1 MQQIKIFSPAS
12 VSNVCCGFDVLGFS
26 IEGIGDELIISKSK
40 FSGVKIKKVNGYD
53 VPTDELKNTASIAG
67 NALLDYLEIDLGFE
81 IEIHKKIKP
90 GSGIG
95 SSASSAVG
103 SVFGINKL
111 LGEPMKLDDLIQ
123 FAMKGEFFSSKS
135 APADNVASALH
146 GGLILV
152 NNHEGFKVTK
162 LPVPENLYAI
172 VHHPLIEIKTS
183 DSRNVLPEKISLD
196 IASNQ
201 LASIGGFIHSLHTDD
216 FNLMKASLKDFLVEE
231 HRSNYIPCFKDIKTA
246 ALENGAICCSI
257 SGSGPSIFTLVNG
270 YTKSVEVK
278 SIINKIYD
286 KKQIEFNSY
295 ITSLNARG
303 VHEIQN

>member
-53 VPTDELKNTASIAG
+53 VPNDELKNTASIAG
-67 NALLDYLEIDLGFE
+67 NALLDYLEIDGGFE
-81 IEIHKKIKP
+81 IEINKKIKP

-123 FAMKGEFFSSKS
+123 FAMKGEFMSSKS
-135 APADNVASALH
+135 APADNVAAALH

-246 ALENGAICCSI
+246 AIENGAICCSI

>member
-1 MQQIKIFSPAS
+1 
-12 VSNVCCGFDVLGFS
+12 
-26 IEGIGDELIISKSK
+26 
-40 FSGVKIKKVNGYD
+40 
-53 VPTDELKNTASIAG
+53 
-67 NALLDYLEIDLGFE
+67 
-81 IEIHKKIKP
+81 
-90 GSGIG
+90 
-95 SSASSAVG
+95 
-103 SVFGINKL
+103 
-111 LGEPMKLDDLIQ
+111 
-123 FAMKGEFFSSKS
+123 MKGEFVSSKS

-303 VHEIQN
+303 VHVIQN